1 MYVQYDPGVI
11 VAEAGRLYSEAAKI
25 VGIMIVRGV
34 LAGILLGLVLGGLL
48 GAAIRDLPAA
58 LLGGAVVCAAIGGI
72 IGAQMGHARAFFLR
86 LEAQRL
92 LVLAQIEMN
101 TRPR

>member
-11 VAEAGRLYSEAAKI
+11 HAEAGRLYSEAAKI
-25 VGIMIVRGV
+25 VGTMIVRGV
-34 LAGILLGLVLGGLL
+34 LAGILLGLILGGLL
-48 GAAIRDLPAA
+48 GAALRELPAA
-58 LLGGAVVCAAIGGI
+58 LLVGAVVCAAVGGI
-72 IGAQMGHARAFFLR
+72 IGAQIGQARAFFLR